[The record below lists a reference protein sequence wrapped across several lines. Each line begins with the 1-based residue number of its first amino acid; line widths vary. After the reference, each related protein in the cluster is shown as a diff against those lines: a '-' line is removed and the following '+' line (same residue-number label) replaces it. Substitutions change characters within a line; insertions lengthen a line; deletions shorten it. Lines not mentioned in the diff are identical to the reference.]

1 MSAVFQWF
9 LLHSAELEEW
19 RRVVIKDAEEE
30 ARRSSKE
37 VKRVKAREGNKAAA
51 GENTLDLV
59 SFLALAGYNGCSCKF
74 VGEKE
79 SRPYGT

>member
-1 MSAVFQWF
+1 M
-9 LLHSAELEEW
+9 
-19 RRVVIKDAEEE
+19 
-30 ARRSSKE
+30 
-37 VKRVKAREGNKAAA
+37 KRVKAREGDKAAA

-59 SFLALAGYNGCSCKF
+59 SFLALAGNNGYNDCSCKF

>member
-1 MSAVFQWF
+1 M
-9 LLHSAELEEW
+9 
-19 RRVVIKDAEEE
+19 
-30 ARRSSKE
+30 
-37 VKRVKAREGNKAAA
+37 KRVKAREGNKAAA

-59 SFLALAGYNGCSCKF
+59 SFLAPAGYNGCSCKF

>member
-1 MSAVFQWF
+1 M
-9 LLHSAELEEW
+9 
-19 RRVVIKDAEEE
+19 
-30 ARRSSKE
+30 
-37 VKRVKAREGNKAAA
+37 KRVKAREGDKAA